1 MMANKDMS
9 EKMMMNELG
18 ATPTEV
24 PYRNAFCSMVCQH
37 TIRPQDEIYEA
48 HLDQVGK
55 PLPEKYRTLGHDEE
69 KQPRRESHG
78 RSMKLVESAYAEE
91 ISDEELKTLG
101 KQSK

>member
-1 MMANKDMS
+1 
-9 EKMMMNELG
+9 
-18 ATPTEV
+18 
-24 PYRNAFCSMVCQH
+24 MVCQH

-78 RSMKLVESAYAEE
+78 RSMKFVESAYAEE